1 MGIIHRARSAGVKL
15 RSLDPLAS
23 FGIDR
28 SRSAIEHCKS
38 QPFNIKTGCGGREAA
53 ATFPVQSDGCL
64 TDWQANSEP
73 QDKMRAIPHRSS
85 PLPSCSPCLPR
96 CGAVRGLGAPVMAA
110 LYIAA
115 VRWTDGRQNE
125 LGNGSPES
133 KICTENTRHHQTS
146 QQPSGVSQQRPKSQ
160 ERMLLVSSDLWS
172 QGREKPIELLLM
184 IQEVQWEKGYC
195 SSALTPEYVSRLC
208 FFSFYK
214 HPLWLHS

>member
-1 MGIIHRARSAGVKL
+1 MVMHMSQSEERRSQTPVTGSSCIIWNRQEQERHRALQISAFQHQNWMWG
-15 RSLDPLAS
+15 
-23 FGIDR
+23 
-28 SRSAIEHCKS
+28 
-38 QPFNIKTGCGGREAA
+38 QGGGSHISSSIRR
-53 ATFPVQSDGCL
+53 L
-64 TDWQANSEP
+64 LNRLANSEP

-160 ERMLLVSSDLWS
+160 ERMLL
-172 QGREKPIELLLM
+172 
-184 IQEVQWEKGYC
+184 EKGYC

>member
-1 MGIIHRARSAGVKL
+1 
-15 RSLDPLAS
+15 
-23 FGIDR
+23 
-28 SRSAIEHCKS
+28 
-38 QPFNIKTGCGGREAA
+38 
-53 ATFPVQSDGCL
+53 
-64 TDWQANSEP
+64 
-73 QDKMRAIPHRSS
+73 MRAIPHRSS

-160 ERMLLVSSDLWS
+160 ERMLL
-172 QGREKPIELLLM
+172 
-184 IQEVQWEKGYC
+184 EKGYC

-208 FFSFYK
+208 FFSFYN